1 MGKIRSE
8 LSIDVREL
16 IVESY
21 KINKNKSELSKI
33 LGIPRT
39 TIASV
44 VKKFEESGCIEN
56 RSGRGRRRL
65 FTIRDENKQGRR
77 QTLSDITN
85 VVNEGKD
92 RAFCQKTIERKIK
105 SLGYKRRAAKK
116 KVVVREVN
124 KKKKVKC
131 CR

>member
-8 LSIDVREL
+8 LSSEVREL

-21 KINKNKSELSKI
+21 RNNKNKSELSKV

-39 TIASV
+39 TISSV
-44 VKKFEESGCIEN
+44 IKKFEESGSTEN

-65 FTIRDENKQGRR
+65 FTVRDENKLSRVLKQGPR

-85 VVNEGKD
+85 TVNEGKD
-92 RAFCQKTIERKIK
+92 RAFCQKTVERTRI
-105 SLGYKRRAAKK
+105 
-116 KVVVREVN
+116 VRESDYSPASQLFCRM
-124 KKKKVKC
+124 KKQ
-131 CR
+131 